1 MADKDKDKAEAG
13 KSKTPLSVRFA
24 IFMVL
29 VTAVVMLPTTILFS
43 VCLIPTLVS
52 FIIDNQR
59 PKTAW
64 LTVGAMNLA
73 GTIPG
78 WFLLWDQGHTL
89 QAAFQLAMQPMTII
103 ISFGGAAVGWM
114 IYYNVTPFVAGI
126 ILKKNE
132 YRLREI
138 EKRQKELIRKWG
150 EGIIS
155 K

>member
-1 MADKDKDKAEAG
+1 MADKNKTAG
-13 KSKTPLSVRFA
+13 ERPKKSFSVRFA
-24 IFMVL
+24 IFMLL
-29 VTAVVMLPTTILFS
+29 VTAVIFLPTTILFS
-43 VCLIPTLVS
+43 VCLIPTFVA
-52 FIIDNQR
+52 FVTDNHW

-78 WFLLWDQGHTL
+78 WFLLWDQGHTI
-89 QAAFQLAMQPMTII
+89 QMAIHMIIQPMTII
-103 ISFGGAAVGWM
+103 ISFSGAAVGWL
-114 IYYNVTPFVAGI
+114 IYYNVPSLVAGI

-132 YRLREI
+132 YRLREV